1 MTSSKFLVKNDPII
15 SEKYY
20 FFNNKDFMRNAI
32 IIIDE
37 VDFVKREILDNIFSK
52 NLVKDIAE
60 IFKSIFNALYHEEE
74 MDFKDIDLSL
84 IHILK

>member
-1 MTSSKFLVKNDPII
+1 
-15 SEKYY
+15 
-20 FFNNKDFMRNAI
+20 MRNAI

-74 MDFKDIDLSL
+74 MDFKDIDEYK
-84 IHILK
+84 IKDK